1 MRKYFLLSLCS
12 VLLISLL
19 SGCSAFQTEFRDEQ
33 GRALD
38 HPYGNEPPITRLT
51 FHLSWDVPVFVSVD
65 GGTKVPLPY
74 GRGFPVETRAQKHIP
89 YELWWIERV
98 SSGDD
103 QLSGIEHHLVGLYTG
118 EPIIVDEF
126 LLRGWTRLEVIVHNA
141 SSQTKTFS
149 TMQGESFTL
158 QPQQWKTIF
167 VVAGDFVLIWPAND
181 GQTIR
186 GRRCL
191 TTGHKVPWKGR
202 SVDAYFM
209 IHDFVPNMHQRR
221 ILRNGGYLNL

>member
-12 VLLISLL
+12 ILLLSLL
-19 SGCSAFQTEFRDEQ
+19 SGCSAFQAEFRDEH

-51 FHLSWDVPVFVSVD
+51 FSLSWDVPVFISVD

-74 GRGFPVETRAQKHIP
+74 GRDFPVETRAQKHIP

-118 EPIIVDEF
+118 KPIVIDEF
-126 LLRGWTRLEVIVHNA
+126 LLRGWTRLEVVVYNA
-141 SSQTKTFS
+141 SFTQTKTFS
-149 TMQGESFTL
+149 TMQGEQFTL
-158 QPQQWKTIF
+158 KPQEEKTIF
-167 VVAGDFVLIWPAND
+167 EVAGEFKLTWSSKYGPIN
-181 GQTIR
+181 

-191 TTGHKVPWKGR
+191 TAGHKVPWKER
-202 SVDAYFM
+202 SVDAVLQ
-209 IHDFVPNMHQRR
+209 INDFVPNMHQRR
-221 ILRNGGYLNL
+221 IIRNGGYFDL